1 MRKTVTAVAAL
12 LIAIA
17 SHQTIT
23 AQTRPAQYVM
33 GADAV
38 KFTPLDPKDPGG
50 INVSVVSGQ
59 LQGKGPVTFFMRLP
73 KGPAP
78 LHVHSA
84 SYYGIV
90 VRGQAKHWPAG
101 DEAKAQ
107 VLNAGSHWYQ
117 PGKAPHGDECL
128 ASECLLLLQFDS
140 GFDFMPAGAK

>member
-1 MRKTVTAVAAL
+1 MGKTITAVAAL
-12 LIAIA
+12 MIGLTA
-17 SHQTIT
+17 HQTIT
-23 AQTRPAQYVM
+23 AQTGPAQYVM
-33 GADAV
+33 GAEAV

-59 LQGKGPVTFFMRLP
+59 FQGKGPVTFFMRLP

-101 DEAKAQ
+101 GEAKAQ
-107 VLNAGSHWYQ
+107 LLNPGSHWYQ

-128 ASECLLLLQFDS
+128 ANECLLLLQFES
-140 GFDFMPAGAK
+140 GFDFMPAAAK